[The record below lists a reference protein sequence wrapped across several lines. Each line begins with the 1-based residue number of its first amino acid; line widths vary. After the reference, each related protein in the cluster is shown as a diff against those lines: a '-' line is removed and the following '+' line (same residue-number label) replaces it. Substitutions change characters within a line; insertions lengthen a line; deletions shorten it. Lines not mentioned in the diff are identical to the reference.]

1 MFHSHVQYSVPHF
14 FSSRAILPFH
24 LTGAHDNFLS
34 RTSWPAR
41 SSTIDFFFGLSLPR
55 GSMGQPGR
63 HPRQVWRQVSPPFA
77 PSLVHPALT
86 CAARH
91 AAELKPTHRIP
102 LTPSPPWPSCAGE
115 SSRCLF
121 CTDLSFVWQEEEQEG
136 RQAARCAP
144 AFSAGCHVLCAR
156 LQLIPTI
163 SPQIPPPLPPLL
175 LPAVHMSCGHAE
187 RRRARDAPP
196 PVPNATSRSTHT
208 VAPSRTLVLP
218 ESGRGLFCVKM

>member
-1 MFHSHVQYSVPHF
+1 M
-14 FSSRAILPFH
+14 
-24 LTGAHDNFLS
+24 S

-86 CAARH
+86 CAARP

-102 LTPSPPWPSCAGE
+102 LTPPPPGLLVQE
-115 SSRCLF
+115 SRPGVCF
-121 CTDLSFVWQEEEQEG
+121 AQICRSFG
-136 RQAARCAP
+136 RRRNRRAARRRD
-144 AFSAGCHVLCAR
+144 AR
-156 LQLIPTI
+156 RPFRLVAMCYVPD
-163 SPQIPPPLPPLL
+163 SNSYPQYLHTFLPPLL